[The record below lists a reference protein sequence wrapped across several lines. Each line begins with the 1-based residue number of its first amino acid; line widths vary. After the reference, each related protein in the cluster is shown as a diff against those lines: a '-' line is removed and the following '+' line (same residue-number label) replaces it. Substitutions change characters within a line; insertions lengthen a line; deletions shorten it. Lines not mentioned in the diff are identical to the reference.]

1 MICKREKGDP
11 MSGVLV
17 GWRMNVIVELLSVA
31 TDEVRI
37 AGLTEAMRVVRTG
50 SHKGGIVVKSHSV

>member
-1 MICKREKGDP
+1 
-11 MSGVLV
+11 MSGVLA
-17 GWRMNVIVELLSVA
+17 GWQMHVIVELLSVA

-50 SHKGGIVVKSHSV
+50 SRKGGIVVENHSV

>member
-1 MICKREKGDP
+1 MACKREKGDP
-11 MSGVLV
+11 MSGVLA
-17 GWRMNVIVELLSVA
+17 GWQMHVIVELLSVA

-50 SHKGGIVVKSHSV
+50 SRKGGIVVENHSV